1 MSVDVPNGRI
11 DPITLEVI
19 RHASIAAAEEMKTNL
34 MRTAHN
40 PIIYEVLDFS
50 CGVFDH
56 QGNMIAQAD
65 GLPIFL
71 GNLAAAIRVVIDD
84 IGLENF
90 RPGDLYLIND
100 PYATGTHVNDLT
112 TVNPVF
118 DDDGE
123 IIAFTSAR
131 AHWLDIGAKD
141 PGGSIDSTDV
151 VQEGLWFRSVQL
163 YEEGKLNESIWR
175 IIQYNVRYTR
185 SMLGDLQAQ
194 VAASRT
200 GEKRI
205 QEIFRRH
212 GRATVRAAIEE
223 LFKQGEQRA
232 RASIRAMKDGAYEAE
247 SQLDDDCLGNGPLA
261 VKVKV
266 IVAGDTLTVDLTG
279 SHGQNIGP
287 VNCGLPATLSACRM
301 AFKSLTAPDAPVTEG
316 DFVPLELNVPEN
328 NMFNASYPAPTFMY
342 GTHLIL
348 LSDVIMKALSKAL
361 PDKVIAGHYG
371 NLCGFMIVGI
381 DPRTKQMYIHQE
393 PENGGWGAGPHGDG
407 ESALIFS
414 LDGDTRN
421 IPAEVIEN
429 RFPIRMERHEL
440 RQDSGGPGKNR
451 GGLGL
456 LREYRILD
464 HEAHMTCIMDRKV
477 DPPWG
482 LRDGKAAAHCRTV
495 VNPETDREVVH
506 QKAMRQLVRDGDLIS
521 VQTGGGGGWGD
532 PLERDPEKVQHDVRA
547 GYISFEAAKKE
558 YGVVLDPD
566 TLEIDRQ
573 ATEKLHPLRTTV
585 T

>member
-1 MSVDVPNGRI
+1 MSRI

-50 CGVFDH
+50 CGIFDH
-56 QGNMIAQAD
+56 RCNMIAQAD
-65 GLPIFL
+65 GLPGFL
-71 GNLAAAIRVVIDD
+71 GNLAAAIRVVVDD
-84 IGLENF
+84 IGIENF

-100 PYATGTHVNDLT
+100 PYETGVHVNDVT

-141 PGGSIDSTDV
+141 PGGSIDSTDI
-151 VQEGLWFRSVQL
+151 VQEGLWFRSVRL
-163 YEEGKLNESIWR
+163 YEEGELNESIWR

-185 SMLGDLQAQ
+185 AMLGDLQAQ

-212 GRATVRAAIEE
+212 GRATVRAALDE
-223 LFKQGEQRA
+223 LLRQGEQRA
-232 RASIRAMKDGAYEAE
+232 RTAIRAMKDGVYEAE
-247 SQLDDDCLGNGPLA
+247 SRLDDDCLGNGPLE
-261 VKVKV
+261 VKVKA
-266 IVAGDTLTVDLTG
+266 IVDGDTLTIDLTG
-279 SHGQNIGP
+279 SHAQNVGP
-287 VNCGLPATLSACRM
+287 VNCGLPATLSGCRV
-301 AFKSLTAPDAPVTEG
+301 ALKSLTAPHAPVTEG
-316 DFVPLELNVPEN
+316 DFAPLELIVPEK
-328 NMFNASYPAPTFMY
+328 NMFNAAYPAPTFMY

-348 LSDVIMKALSKAL
+348 LGDTVMKALSKAL
-361 PDKVIAGHYG
+361 PDTVIAAHYG
-371 NLCGFMIVGI
+371 NLAGCMFFGT
-381 DPRTKQMYIHQE
+381 DPRTGQLYIHQE

-429 RFPIRMERHEL
+429 RFPLRMERHEL

-451 GGLGL
+451 GGLGI
-456 LREYRILD
+456 LREYRILG
-464 HEAHMTCIMDRKV
+464 HEARMMCIMDRKV

-482 LRDGKAAAHCRTV
+482 LWDGKAAAHCRTV
-495 VNPETDREVVH
+495 VNPGTDREVVH
-506 QKAMRQLVRDGDLIS
+506 QKIMGELVRDGDLIS

-532 PLERDPEKVQHDVRA
+532 PLERDPEKVQRDVRA
-547 GYISFEAAKKE
+547 GYISFAAAKKE
-558 YGVVLDPD
+558 YGVVLDRE
-566 TLEIDRQ
+566 TLEIDRE
-573 ATEKLHPLRTTV
+573 ATEKLRPLRTTV

>member
-1 MSVDVPNGRI
+1 MVLGRVAPAEFLPENMKLDVDAARSAIREKVAEPLSLDLWHAATGILDIVNVKMAMAVRTVTVQRGLDPKDFALFAFGGAGPMHACFVARELGIGKVVVPIAPGQFSAFGILGSDIRHDLVRTAPAGTDALQRAFIKEQFDALESDARAVLAKEGVAETDFMLLRSVDIRYVGQEYTVNVPIPEEPIDEDSVLRARSDFHEFHEQTYSHSKPDDAIELVNLRVAAIGRRPKIELPKVAAGKKDPPPSARVGSTEICFDAAQGFTEAAVWDRRELLAGNQIDGPAIIADPGATTVVPPRLPMHGELPRQPGYRRIRSVDMSNKRI

-56 QGNMIAQAD
+56 RGNMIAQAD

-118 DDDGE
+118 DDEGE

-141 PGGSIDSTDV
+141 PGGSIDSTDI
-151 VQEGLWFRSVQL
+151 VQEGLWLRSVQL
-163 YEEGKLNESIWR
+163 YDEGELNESMWR
-175 IIQYNVRYTR
+175 VIQYNVRYTR

-212 GRATVRAAIEE
+212 GRATVRAAIDE

-232 RASIRAMKDGAYEAE
+232 RASIPCYEGWHLR
-247 SQLDDDCLGNGPLA
+247 SR
-261 VKVKV
+261 
-266 IVAGDTLTVDLTG
+266 I
-279 SHGQNIGP
+279 
-287 VNCGLPATLSACRM
+287 
-301 AFKSLTAPDAPVTEG
+301 
-316 DFVPLELNVPEN
+316 
-328 NMFNASYPAPTFMY
+328 PT
-342 GTHLIL
+342 
-348 LSDVIMKALSKAL
+348 
-361 PDKVIAGHYG
+361 
-371 NLCGFMIVGI
+371 
-381 DPRTKQMYIHQE
+381 R
-393 PENGGWGAGPHGDG
+393 
-407 ESALIFS
+407 
-414 LDGDTRN
+414 
-421 IPAEVIEN
+421 
-429 RFPIRMERHEL
+429 
-440 RQDSGGPGKNR
+440 
-451 GGLGL
+451 
-456 LREYRILD
+456 
-464 HEAHMTCIMDRKV
+464 
-477 DPPWG
+477 
-482 LRDGKAAAHCRTV
+482 
-495 VNPETDREVVH
+495 
-506 QKAMRQLVRDGDLIS
+506 
-521 VQTGGGGGWGD
+521 
-532 PLERDPEKVQHDVRA
+532 
-547 GYISFEAAKKE
+547 
-558 YGVVLDPD
+558 
-566 TLEIDRQ
+566 
-573 ATEKLHPLRTTV
+573 
-585 T
+585 